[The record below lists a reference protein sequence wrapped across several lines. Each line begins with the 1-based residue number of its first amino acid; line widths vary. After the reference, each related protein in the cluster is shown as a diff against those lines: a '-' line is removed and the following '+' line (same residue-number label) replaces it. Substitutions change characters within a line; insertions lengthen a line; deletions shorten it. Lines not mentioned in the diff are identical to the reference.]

1 MRVSDLRPFIYNPTD
16 ALVEK
21 FELRMSSYP
30 PAYSA
35 GVAALTVLAAEFC
48 TATGFLIDPIPR
60 RGRSG
65 MIDLVLPS
73 GIEAGHLSIQ
83 LDGGDMIYGYT
94 HHIVSK
100 TRGDKYSSDKSTRSS
115 KKIHS
120 LLAALRKCNEIY
132 SQAEAERHFFQD
144 FQTSYKYAIPDTREI
159 TFRVPPQAALAA
171 AQFALKRTDYIP
183 HEVMITLDAAMSDY
197 DAQVA
202 QDKDKNAVK
211 ARFDAGVYVLAVSP
225 LSTIEN
231 PVYYFWETEKDP
243 VHNVMKAPR
252 NLKRYATIEDIE
264 PIHFDMVFAKTEFE
278 KVNNYDKRDPYFVPR
293 TDKYYPE
300 LDMSTCYIG
309 SYLYVVIPKNKEG
322 T

>member
-1 MRVSDLRPFIYNPTD
+1 MRVSDLRPYIYNPTD

-30 PAYSA
+30 N
-35 GVAALTVLAAEFC
+35 ALTVLAAEFC
-48 TATGFLIDPIPR
+48 TATGFLIDPTPR
-60 RGRSG
+60 KSRSAV
-65 MIDLVLPS
+65 DLVLPS
-73 GIEAGHLSIQ
+73 GIEAGYLTVL
-83 LDGGDMIYGYT
+83 LDCGETIYGYT
-94 HHIVSK
+94 HHVVNK

-132 SQAEAERHFFQD
+132 SQSRAESFLFQD

-159 TFRVPPQAALAA
+159 TFRVPSQAALAA
-171 AQFALKRTDYIP
+171 AQFALKRTDYLP
-183 HEVMITLDAAMSDY
+183 HEVIVTLNAAMSDY

-211 ARFDAGVYVLAVSP
+211 TRFDAGVYVLAVSP
-225 LSTIEN
+225 LSTVEN
-231 PVYYFWETEKDP
+231 PIYYFWETEKDP

-264 PIHFDMVFAKTEFE
+264 PIHLDMVFAKTEFE
-278 KVNNYDKRDPYFVPR
+278 KVSNYAVRDPYHIPR
-293 TDKYYPE
+293 GDKYYPE
-300 LDMSTCYIG
+300 LDMSTCYISG
-309 SYLYVVIPKNKEG
+309 FMYVVIPKNKEG